1 MLKITIKIQENKGKE
16 NAKMTISYPN
26 KEEYEKATKIEKMC
40 VATIQTKLNETFNET
55 NDKITNDYHPCNTMD

>member
-26 KEEYEKATKIEKMC
+26 KEEYEKATKIAIIDDSRKYY
-40 VATIQTKLNETFNET
+40 FP
-55 NDKITNDYHPCNTMD
+55 DYE